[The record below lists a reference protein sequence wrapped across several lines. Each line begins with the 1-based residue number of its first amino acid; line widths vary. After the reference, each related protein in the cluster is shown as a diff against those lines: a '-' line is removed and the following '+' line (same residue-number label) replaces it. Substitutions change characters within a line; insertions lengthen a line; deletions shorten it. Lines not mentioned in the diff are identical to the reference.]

1 MKLLSSIFLG
11 LLISFNSAFAQSVA
25 ITGSEARS
33 WAETKGQELIRAL
46 AEPDLST
53 KYYKLDKM
61 LSEDVNL
68 DYIAKFVIGKYAKLM
83 TKDQWNQYN
92 SLFHR
97 YALSL
102 YKQFNLTFD
111 ASLIDF
117 SIESVIE
124 NKNFST
130 VNCSVDT
137 RKLFQNVR
145 GIEPQLI
152 PVKFKL
158 IRGQKNRIQAVDVEI
173 ADVSLVIEYRKQF
186 YRMIKERGEDI
197 NWFLQSFQEQV
208 NANEIAIKNKQPL

>member
-1 MKLLSSIFLG
+1 MKLLSGIFLG

-33 WAETKGQELIRAL
+33 WAETKGQELIRTL

-61 LSEDVNL
+61 LSDDVNL
-68 DYIAKFVIGKYAKLM
+68 DYIAKFVIGKYARLM
-83 TKDQWNQYN
+83 TKDQWKQYN
-92 SLFHR
+92 ILFHR

-117 SIESVIE
+117 SIENVIE

-130 VNCSVDT
+130 VKCSVDT
-137 RKLFQNVR
+137 RKLFENMR
-145 GIEPQLI
+145 GVEPQLI

-158 IRGQKNRIQAVDVEI
+158 IRNQKNRIQAVDVEI

-208 NANEIAIKNKQPL
+208 NANELAVKNKQPL